1 MQCLSHVLF
10 LCYKSDSSVGESQA
24 VQVIPEM
31 NMGSPPSPW
40 VHRPVP
46 MAAATPQLMAIPP
59 PPHSKAPDAQ
69 RHDTAASAGMFLPF
83 SHLAFIFRSL
93 IRSPVS
99 PGQQPAALHPAVQGW
114 VCRADAH
121 SHFQLTATVNGTWHR
136 VGLCVL
142 STSVWFSYYS
152 CAL

>member
-1 MQCLSHVLF
+1 MFFSCVIKVTRVLGKARRCRWSQRWTWEAPLLPPPRGLTDPLLWQQPLLSWWQSL
-10 LCYKSDSSVGESQA
+10 
-24 VQVIPEM
+24 
-31 NMGSPPSPW
+31 
-40 VHRPVP
+40 
-46 MAAATPQLMAIPP
+46 P

-69 RHDTAASAGMFLPF
+69 HHDTAASADTFLPF
-83 SHLAFIFRSL
+83 SHLAFIFRSP

-99 PGQQPAALHPAVQGW
+99 PGQQPAALHPAAQGW